1 MEKKLFWSY
10 KGNEYKGTAVLDT
23 DERYISMTGDE
34 RGNVFDIL
42 HEDEIKNGMTLEE
55 IFEDIP
61 EDITDYE
68 LK

>member
-1 MEKKLFWSY
+1 MEKKVFWSY

-61 EDITDYE
+61 KDITDYE